1 VREANLNLKIAGGS
15 PLDVQGQQGLWSV
28 FRFFADA
35 DGLVRSGSGY
45 NLHWIVRSGRAGT
58 PIQVK
63 GAPLTYRFYLDTAGA
78 PPVFYKD
85 WLMSLR
91 CVSQVAK

>member
-1 VREANLNLKIAGGS
+1 
-15 PLDVQGQQGLWSV
+15 
-28 FRFFADA
+28 
-35 DGLVRSGSGY
+35 
-45 NLHWIVRSGRAGT
+45 
-58 PIQVK
+58 VK

-91 CVSQVAK
+91 CVSQVAR